1 MLGTVALS
9 PKISL
14 SLFELYS
21 LEYAVKG
28 GGTIALVGHKYGV
41 NNDQVTIEH
50 FTAISWHDTQINACL
65 ESQQFNQ
72 AQTKGLSQE
81 VFILKE
87 NCLHKRHIVTDN
99 KRIKIDGKIISIFC
113 YSNKRVRWIRDVTVY
128 YFGFSKGGGIY
139 HKGPSNFTPPHN
151 WILTLQG
158 EWILQK
164 KSLDQIHNWQTAQA
178 EWLV

>member
-50 FTAISWHDTQINACL
+50 FTAIS
-65 ESQQFNQ
+65 
-72 AQTKGLSQE
+72 
-81 VFILKE
+81 
-87 NCLHKRHIVTDN
+87 
-99 KRIKIDGKIISIFC
+99 
-113 YSNKRVRWIRDVTVY
+113 
-128 YFGFSKGGGIY
+128 
-139 HKGPSNFTPPHN
+139 
-151 WILTLQG
+151 
-158 EWILQK
+158 
-164 KSLDQIHNWQTAQA
+164 
-178 EWLV
+178 